1 MILPLAA
8 GLTLLAPMKAEAQM
22 DVCAPYVRMASEAGW
37 APQHLSKVR
46 ALMWRESRCTPT
58 VRSRTRDTG
67 LMQINDIV
75 LRDHRFR
82 KAFPAVTS
90 WEQLRDPMLNLR
102 VARWLFRVA
111 GWSPWRI
118 R

>member
-1 MILPLAA
+1 
-8 GLTLLAPMKAEAQM
+8 
-22 DVCAPYVRMASEAGW
+22 
-37 APQHLSKVR
+37 
-46 ALMWRESRCTPT
+46 
-58 VRSRTRDTG
+58 
-67 LMQINDIV
+67 MQINDIV